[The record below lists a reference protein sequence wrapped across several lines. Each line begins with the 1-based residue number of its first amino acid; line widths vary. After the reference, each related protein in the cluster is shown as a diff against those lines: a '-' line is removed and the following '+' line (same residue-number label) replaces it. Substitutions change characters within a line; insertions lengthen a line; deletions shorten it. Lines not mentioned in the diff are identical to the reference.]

1 MYRNN
6 LSYTP
11 LYRTLSQIIMV
22 NTVLFWRS
30 VWNKD
35 RMMLYCYYGD
45 YWW

>member
-22 NTVLFWRS
+22 NTVLFWRPY
-30 VWNKD
+30 VE
-35 RMMLYCYYGD
+35 
-45 YWW
+45 